1 MVLLVKTLFF
11 TRFPPLLPAFASS
24 LLPQGFKAVLCS
36 LSCLAL
42 FGFVVLPQSFKNCI
56 FSFFFSLLVNKN
68 SFLNQLNMFEA
79 RLVQS
84 SILKK
89 VLEAIKE
96 LLNEATFDCSDS
108 GIQLQAMDNS
118 HVSLVSLNLRS
129 DGFDKYRCDR
139 NLSMGINLAR

>member
-1 MVLLVKTLFF
+1 
-11 TRFPPLLPAFASS
+11 
-24 LLPQGFKAVLCS
+24 
-36 LSCLAL
+36 
-42 FGFVVLPQSFKNCI
+42 
-56 FSFFFSLLVNKN
+56 
-68 SFLNQLNMFEA
+68 MFEA

-89 VLEAIKE
+89 VLEAIKD

-118 HVSLVSLNLRS
+118 HVSLVSMNLRS

-139 NLSMGINLAR
+139 NISMGMNLGRLVYSDEHELYISLYFCLTHPLTCC

>member
-1 MVLLVKTLFF
+1 
-11 TRFPPLLPAFASS
+11 
-24 LLPQGFKAVLCS
+24 
-36 LSCLAL
+36 
-42 FGFVVLPQSFKNCI
+42 
-56 FSFFFSLLVNKN
+56 
-68 SFLNQLNMFEA
+68 MFEA

-96 LLNEATFDCSDS
+96 LLDEATFDCSDS

-139 NLSMGINLAR
+139 NLSMGMNLSRYVKYINVKKYNFSFYFVYTASHVLKVRGI